1 MSTSSVI
8 YTGLSVDFATNLSHA
23 DFRKADDFIE
33 KHPELDEYA
42 YNLCDDDEAEGKLVL
57 ICDGMNGHYLRLI
70 QIDKCC
76 NDGYTTYGNVVIEL
90 PMPSI
95 SDELIDKFKALHKE
109 YTGEDL
115 PPEKLRYIVWTHW
128 T

>member
-23 DFRKADDFIE
+23 DFRKADEFIE
-33 KHPELDEYA
+33 KHPELDEYE
-42 YNLCDDDEAEGKLVL
+42 YNLCDDEEAEGKLVL

-70 QIDKCC
+70 KIDKCI
-76 NDGYTTYGNVVIEL
+76 NDAHTTYGNDVVEL
-90 PMPSI
+90 PMPNLP
-95 SDELIDKFKALHKE
+95 DELIATFKSLYKE

-115 PPEKLRYIVWTHW
+115 PPEKLRYIMWTHW
-128 T
+128 S

>member
-1 MSTSSVI
+1 MSVSSVI
-8 YTGLSVDFATNLSHA
+8 YTGLTVDFATNLSHA
-23 DFRKADDFIE
+23 DFRKADAFIE

-42 YNLCDDDEAEGKLVL
+42 YNLYNDKEAEGKLVL

-76 NDGYTTYGNVVIEL
+76 NDGHTTYGNDVIEL
-90 PMPSI
+90 PMPNI
-95 SDELIDKFKALHKE
+95 SDELIDKFKTLYKE

-128 T
+128 S